1 LLSYQNK
8 CGRRDSNPGNG
19 LGRPVRPLGFEE
31 KAIDELKA
39 ELKTL
44 PKAERIAAA
53 RLAAMEW
60 RVLVCGG

>member
-1 LLSYQNK
+1 
-8 CGRRDSNPGNG
+8 
-19 LGRPVRPLGFEE
+19 
-31 KAIDELKA
+31 
-39 ELKTL
+39 L